1 MPLRWFSGEF
11 RQRRFDLLTRLVVIF
26 YNAAV
31 IQQLMSYPHAF
42 KVYLRLVEVAVV
54 LVFNGY
60 VRHFMGYWSST
71 IGVYFLA
78 APSSNVLMSAP
89 LSYENQ
95 DGSVMPDMALRFA
108 IISSSLS
115 GRMSRMWAI
124 FL

>member
-54 LVFNGY
+54 LDVNVPDSFNAS
-60 VRHFMGYWSST
+60 F
-71 IGVYFLA
+71 FLYHKFK
-78 APSSNVLMSAP
+78 N
-89 LSYENQ
+89 
-95 DGSVMPDMALRFA
+95 
-108 IISSSLS
+108 
-115 GRMSRMWAI
+115 
-124 FL
+124 